1 MKLNYKRTLLVGFA
15 FFLISAFWQAYDAI
29 IPLMLTNKFGLNQ
42 TLSGFIMS
50 LDNILAL
57 FMLPLF
63 GALSDKKDT
72 RFGKRTPFIVIG
84 AIAAIVCFV
93 GLTFADNAQLQKF
106 DGMTRE
112 SYWEQNYTVENR
124 EYNKITNRD
133 GISKTYTVKDYAA
146 KVRYNKLYNEL
157 TEEEQAILKAWYTN
171 DTETLKS
178 LLQSDT
184 AIGLDFDT
192 AYVYKVERNKDGTL
206 ISEEYRLCY
215 VNDNGNKV
223 FLNGNEVKKGT
234 LTTNTYSS
242 VVSEAVSQYAKE
254 VTKANWWILA
264 IFIVVLLM
272 VLISMAT
279 FRSPAVALMPDV
291 TVKPLRSKGNAII
304 NLMGTAGGILVLLL
318 GRIMGTGSVKNQM
331 MSYTWFVVAVCGIM
345 LAALIVFMFT
355 VKEKKWN
362 TEMLEAQAKLDEE
375 ENKKSE
381 EKATTSENAANDTAT
396 NSEVKASG
404 ETTATTTKTRLPKD
418 KIVSLILI
426 LASVALWFTGYNA
439 ITSKYSVYA
448 TNVLNKDYNTTLLV
462 AQVAAVIA
470 YIPVG
475 ILASKIGRKKS
486 ILIGVGMLTVAF
498 GGAIFIGASTPAWV
512 MYILF
517 ALAGIAWATI
527 NVNSFPMVVEL
538 AKGPNVG
545 QYTGYYYTASM
556 AAQVIT
562 PILSGALMDALG
574 TMSVLFPYATVFVAL
589 SFVTMMFVKHG
600 DSKPEAPKDKMEML
614 AGADD

>member
-15 FFLISAFWQAYDAI
+15 FFLISAFWQAYDTI
-29 IPLMLTNKFGLNQ
+29 IPLMLTNRFGLDQ
-42 TLSGFIMS
+42 TWSGVIMS

-84 AIAAIVCFV
+84 AVAAIVCFV
-93 GLTFADNAQLQKF
+93 GLTFADNAQLNKVMASGA
-106 DGMTRE
+106 DT
-112 SYWEQNYTVENR
+112 YWEQNYEVENR
-124 EYNKITNRD
+124 EYNSITNN
-133 GISKTYTVKDYAA
+133 GVEQKYTVRDYAA
-146 KVRYNKLYNEL
+146 KVKYNKLYDEL
-157 TEEEQAILKAWYTN
+157 TANEKTELEAWYKEN
-171 DTETLKS
+171 
-178 LLQSDT
+178 
-184 AIGLDFDT
+184 LDANT
-192 AYVYKVERNKDGTL
+192 TYVYTKPDKDKG
-206 ISEEYRLCY
+206 IEESYKL
-215 VNDNGNKV
+215 VTVDAEGNKV
-223 FLNGNEVKKGT
+223 FADSGETIGKS
-234 LTTNTYSS
+234 LTTNAYSS
-242 VVSEAVSQYAKE
+242 LVSDARAQFAKT
-254 VTKANWWILA
+254 VTATNWWVLL

-318 GRIMGTGSVKNQM
+318 GMIFDTSAVKNQM

-345 LAALIVFMFT
+345 LAALIVFIFT

-362 TEMLEAQAKLDEE
+362 AEMLEAQAILDEE
-375 ENKKSE
+375 ENAKEQDVSTDAEADKP
-381 EKATTSENAANDTAT
+381 KAKD
-396 NSEVKASG
+396 K
-404 ETTATTTKTRLPKD
+404 LPKD
-418 KIVSLILI
+418 KLVSLILI

-439 ITSKYSVYA
+439 ITSKYSVYSL
-448 TNVLNKDYNTTLLV
+448 NVLNKSYNTTLLI
-462 AQVAAVIA
+462 AQAAAVIS

-475 ILASKIGRKKS
+475 IIASKIGRKKS
-486 ILIGVGMLTVAF
+486 ILIGVGLLTVAF
-498 GGAIFIGASTPAWV
+498 GGAIFINASTPGWI

-538 AKGPNVG
+538 SKGGNVG

-562 PILSGALMDALG
+562 PILSGALMDAFG
-574 TMSVLFPYATVFVAL
+574 SMSVLFPYASIFVAM
-589 SFVTMMFVKHG
+589 SFVTMLFVKHG

-614 AGADD
+614 AGADDD

>member
-15 FFLISAFWQAYDAI
+15 FFLISAFWQAYDTI
-29 IPLMLTNKFGLNQ
+29 IPLMLTNRFGLDQ
-42 TLSGFIMS
+42 TWSGVIMS

-84 AIAAIVCFV
+84 AVAAIVCFV
-93 GLTFADNAQLQKF
+93 GLTFADNAQLNKVMAS
-106 DGMTRE
+106 GAET
-112 SYWEQNYTVENR
+112 YWEQNYEIENR
-124 EYNKITNRD
+124 EYNSITNPTV
-133 GISKTYTVKDYAA
+133 SQTYKVQEYAA
-146 KVRYNKLYNEL
+146 RIYFGEDYGIELQDETKLEELKNWYINRDNSSNKLTYDTKYYYNK
-157 TEEEQAILKAWYTN
+157 
-171 DTETLKS
+171 D
-178 LLQSDT
+178 
-184 AIGLDFDT
+184 
-192 AYVYKVERNKDGTL
+192 
-206 ISEEYRLCY
+206 
-215 VNDNGNKV
+215 
-223 FLNGNEVKKGT
+223 
-234 LTTNTYSS
+234 TNTYSLVEVEGIRATNAYS
-242 VVSEAVSQYAKE
+242 SLVSDARAQFAKT
-254 VTKANWWILA
+254 VTAANWWVLL

-318 GRIMGTGSVKNQM
+318 GMIFDTSAVKNQM

-345 LAALIVFMFT
+345 LAALVVFVLT

-362 TEMLEAQAKLDEE
+362 TEMLEAQAILDAEDAAKE
-375 ENKKSE
+375 QTPTTDVDEAE
-381 EKATTSENAANDTAT
+381 HEKAAITAT
-396 NSEVKASG
+396 QSEVEAPQPK
-404 ETTATTTKTRLPKD
+404 EKLPKD
-418 KIVSLILI
+418 KLVSLILI

-439 ITSKYSVYA
+439 ITSKYSVYSL
-448 TNVLNKDYNTTLLV
+448 NVLNKSYNTTLLI
-462 AQVAAVIA
+462 AQAAAVVA

-475 ILASKIGRKKS
+475 IVASKIGRKKT
-486 ILIGVGMLTVAF
+486 ILVGIGLLTVAF
-498 GGAIFIGASTPAWV
+498 GGAIFINAATAPWV

-538 AKGPNVG
+538 AKGPNIG

-562 PILSGALMDALG
+562 PILSGALMDLFG
-574 TMSVLFPYATVFVAL
+574 TMSVLFPYAAIFVAL
-589 SFVTMMFVKHG
+589 SFVTMLFVKHG
-600 DSKPEAPKDKMEML
+600 DSKPETPKEKLELL
-614 AGADD
+614 AGSDD